1 MDSTAYLVLSWIGL
15 AFLSL
20 MLFLALF
27 EPSLPYRISKRP
39 PLPLDSNQFRRLIAA
54 LGSGSFHPR
63 NKIDVLSNGEA
74 YYPAELDAIRQATH
88 SVNIEAYI
96 FRRGRVTRE
105 FLDVLT
111 ERARAGVEVNMV
123 VDAVGSFATWK
134 SYFRDL
140 TAAGGRVLFYHPIR
154 WYTLPRINNRTHR
167 ELVVVDGKVGFIGGA
182 GFADHWRYDHGKGG
196 KKRRWRDT
204 MFRVEGPA
212 VRDLQAAFAE
222 NWLECSGEVL
232 ADMDYFRWCEEV
244 GESSAMVVAS
254 SPSTGRSARNRMIF
268 QTLLN
273 AAQKSIHITTPYF
286 LPDRYARAELI
297 RAVKERG
304 VEVTVI
310 VPGKHA
316 DHLLTRRSS
325 SRLFGKLLRAG
336 AKIYEYQP
344 AMIHAKALL
353 VDGLWSVVGSTNFDH
368 RSFGINDEVN
378 LITSDPEIAAQLE
391 RDFAED
397 LAHSKVVT
405 YWDWSRRSLIER
417 GHEWLGWLLERQQ

>member
-1 MDSTAYLVLSWIGL
+1 MDSTAYLILSWIGL
-15 AFLSL
+15 GFLSL

-27 EPSLPYRISKRP
+27 EPSLPYRMSKRP
-39 PLPLDSNQFRRLIAA
+39 PLPLDSNQFRRLVAA
-54 LGSGSFHPR
+54 LGAGQFHPR
-63 NKIDVLSNGEA
+63 NTIEVLTNGEV
-74 YYPAELDAIRQATH
+74 YYEAELEAVRQARH
-88 SVNIEAYI
+88 SVNLEAYI
-96 FRRGRVTRE
+96 FQKGRVARR
-105 FLDVLT
+105 FLEALT

-134 SYFRDL
+134 SYFKELR
-140 TAAGGRVLFYHPIR
+140 AAGGRLYFYRPIR

-167 ELVVVDGKVGFIGGA
+167 ELIIVDGKVGFIGGA
-182 GFADHWRYDHGKGG
+182 GFGDHWLYAHGRGG

-222 NWLECSGEVL
+222 NWLETSGELL
-232 ADMDYFRWCEEV
+232 ADMKYFRWCEET
-244 GESSAMVVAS
+244 GDASAMVVAT
-254 SPSTGRSARNRMIF
+254 SPTSGRSARNRMIF
-268 QTLLN
+268 QTLLA

-286 LPDRYARAELI
+286 LPDRYARAELS

-304 VEVTVI
+304 VEVKIV

-316 DHLLTRRSS
+316 DHLLTRRSG
-325 SRLFGKLLRAG
+325 RRIFGKLLRAG

-344 AMIHAKALL
+344 AMIHTKVLL
-353 VDGLWSVVGSTNFDH
+353 VDGMWSVVGSTNFDH
-368 RSFGINDEVN
+368 RSFGINGEVN
-378 LITSDPEIAAQLE
+378 LAVFDVDLAGRLE

-397 LAHSKVVT
+397 LANSKAVN
-405 YWDWSRRSLIER
+405 YWDWSRRSLLER